1 MREGGGRGRIGENTM
16 KILFARRVEERRLS
30 YLRSTPLI
38 VNLLNARLS
47 TPGGGGN
54 WHNHRLASGRRH
66 FRVYYLSLVRSAT
79 YPGRKHLCKPSSRY
93 VFIKF
98 RIRRAGWH
106 LGFQACLEIAVVT
119 PPASFG
125 SATISAHVP
134 LVKIHGHRVKCY
146 IFVVRTSADF
156 DRGSRIFFKILRNGR
171 KVLMNERAFRFW
183 RDTFCVSYL

>member
-1 MREGGGRGRIGENTM
+1 M

-66 FRVYYLSLVRSAT
+66 FRVYYLSLGTVALPTQVANICANPVVGMCLLNSELDGPADISDSRLAWKS
-79 YPGRKHLCKPSSRY
+79 PLSHHLLVS
-93 VFIKF
+93 V
-98 RIRRAGWH
+98 
-106 LGFQACLEIAVVT
+106 
-119 PPASFG
+119 
-125 SATISAHVP
+125 SAHVP

-156 DRGSRIFFKILRNGR
+156 DRGSRIFFKILRS
-171 KVLMNERAFRFW
+171 AFRFW

>member
-106 LGFQACLEIAVVT
+106 LGFQACWKSPLSHHLLVSV
-119 PPASFG
+119 
-125 SATISAHVP
+125 SAHVP

-156 DRGSRIFFKILRNGR
+156 DRGSRIFFKILRS
-171 KVLMNERAFRFW
+171 AFRFW

>member
-1 MREGGGRGRIGENTM
+1 M

-125 SATISAHVP
+125 FRARAARKDTRASSKV
-134 LVKIHGHRVKCY
+134 LY
-146 IFVVRTSADF
+146 ICRSNESCADF